1 MAHRIARVRTL
12 PIRPAACISGIIL
25 IAAAPAATPTRDE
38 LAKNNK
44 LFLQGAIK
52 ALKWEQPAEPMRIVG
67 PIYFVGTQGLGSYLI
82 STSEGLILMGTG
94 MPSSGPMIA
103 ASIRELGFRPE
114 DIRLILT
121 WHAHAD
127 HAGAVAY
134 FKRLSG
140 AKLALMAGDVAAME
154 DGGKSDF
161 HYGWDWRTMG
171 WPPAKVDRVLRDG
184 DTVRLGEVVLTALNT
199 PGHTRGDTTWTTT
212 VVDNGK
218 PYKVVWPDGLS
229 VNPGYRVMRAPSY
242 PGIGD
247 DYRRTGARLAA
258 LRPDIW
264 LVSHTERFALEEKRA
279 RAAKVGA
286 QAFVDPEGYRQ
297 YIQAQRAAF
306 EKEVARETRATS
318 EEDGVKR
325 GPAPESQAPR

>member
-1 MAHRIARVRTL
+1 MAYRLSKVRTIF
-12 PIRPAACISGIIL
+12 IRPATCIAGILL
-25 IAAAPAATPTRDE
+25 IAAVPAAAPTRDE

-44 LFLQGAIK
+44 LFLQGAIT
-52 ALKWEQPAEPMRIVG
+52 ALKWEQPAEPMRIAG

-82 STSEGLILMGTG
+82 STSDGLILMGTG

-103 ASIRELGFRPE
+103 ASIRKLGFKPE
-114 DIRLILT
+114 DIKLIIT

-127 HAGAVAY
+127 HAGAIVY
-134 FKRLSG
+134 FKQLSG

-171 WPPAKVDRVLRDG
+171 WPPAKVDRVLHDG
-184 DTVRLGEVVLTALNT
+184 DTVRLGAVVLTALNT
-199 PGHTRGDTTWTTT
+199 PGHTRGDTTWTMT
-212 VVDNGK
+212 VVDKGK
-218 PYKVVWPDGLS
+218 SYKVVWPDGLS
-229 VNPGYRVMRAPSY
+229 VNPGYRVTRAPSY

-264 LVSHTERFALEEKRA
+264 LVSHTERFGLEEKRA

-286 QAFVDPEGYRQ
+286 EAFVDPEGYRK
-297 YIQAQRAAF
+297 YIQIQRAAF
-306 EKEVARETRATS
+306 EEEAARETQAPTA
-318 EEDGVKR
+318 EDGVKR
-325 GPAPESQAPR
+325 GPAPESQVRR